1 MGRTAYKNNNLPP
14 RLRKRSKGGK
24 DYYSYDLGG
33 KPRKEVALGTDYL
46 KAIERWAELEKQ
58 YSGLLV
64 IRAEGPTFIDLVH
77 RYVKDVLP
85 NKAPRTRQDNLK
97 ELENLKRFFGKPPAP
112 LDQIRPLH
120 IRQYLDQRT
129 KDGRG
134 HVRANR
140 EKALFSHMFNF
151 ARSVGMTD
159 SENPVKGIKG
169 YSETGR
175 ATVYVEDDAFEAV
188 LKEADQ
194 PTKFAMKLAYLT
206 GQRPGDVLSATAG
219 DIRDGFLHF
228 EQSKTGKKLRIEIV
242 GELKVLVEE
251 IQAYRRV
258 KNVIHQYLLVTETG
272 SKLTEG
278 ALKGRFTK
286 ARAAAKVDIKGF
298 QFRDLRAKAATDT
311 TEATGDIRQAQRQLG
326 HAALSMTEHYTR
338 QRKGDAVKPT
348 K

>member
-1 MGRTAYKNNNLPP
+1 MGRTAYRHTNLPP
-14 RLRKRSKGGK
+14 RMRKRTKNGK
-24 DYYSYDLGG
+24 DYYSYCLGG
-33 KPRKEVALGTDYL
+33 RDRKEVALGTNFL
-46 KAIERWAELEKQ
+46 AAVEQWARLEKEH
-58 YSGLLV
+58 SGLLV
-64 IRAEGPTFIDLVH
+64 MKEGPTFIDLVH

-85 NKAPRTRQDNLK
+85 TKAPRTRKDNLK
-97 ELENLKRFFGKPPAP
+97 EIENLKKFFGKPPAP
-112 LDQIRPLH
+112 LDQIRPVH
-120 IRQYLDQRT
+120 VRQYLDQRT
-129 KDGRG
+129 KNGMG
-134 HVRANR
+134 LVRANR

-159 SENPVKGIKG
+159 AENPVRGIKG

-175 ATVYVEDDAFEAV
+175 ATVYVEDGTFEAV

-194 PTKFAMKLAYLT
+194 PTRFAMKLAYLT

-228 EQSKTGKKLRIEIV
+228 EQSKTGKKLRIEIS
-242 GELKVLVEE
+242 GELKGLIEE
-251 IQAYRRV
+251 ILSYRRM

-286 ARAAAKVDIKGF
+286 ARAAAGVDIKGF

>member
-1 MGRTAYKNNNLPP
+1 MGRTAYRHTNLPP
-14 RLRKRSKGGK
+14 RMRKRTKNGK
-24 DYYSYDLGG
+24 DYYSYCLGG
-33 KPRKEVALGTDYL
+33 RDRKEVALGTNFL
-46 KAIERWAELEKQ
+46 AAVEQWARLEKEH
-58 YSGLLV
+58 SGLLV
-64 IRAEGPTFIDLVH
+64 MKEGPTFIDLVH

-85 NKAPRTRQDNLK
+85 TKAPRTRKDNLK
-97 ELENLKRFFGKPPAP
+97 EIENLKKFFGKPPAP
-112 LDQIRPLH
+112 LDQIRPVH
-120 IRQYLDQRT
+120 VRQYLDQRT
-129 KDGRG
+129 KNGMG
-134 HVRANR
+134 LVRANR

-159 SENPVKGIKG
+159 AENPVRGIKG

-188 LKEADQ
+188 LKQADQ
-194 PTKFAMKLAYLT
+194 PTRFAMKLAYLT
-206 GQRPGDVLSATAG
+206 GQRPGDILSATAG
-219 DIRDGFLHF
+219 DIKDGFMHF
-228 EQSKTGKKLRIEIV
+228 EQSKTGKKLRIEIS
-242 GELKVLVEE
+242 GELKGLIEE
-251 IQAYRRV
+251 IQSYRRV

-286 ARAAAKVDIKGF
+286 ARAAAGVDIKGF